1 MRLNKK
7 YVYFCAGM
15 KKTAGNISLRVIAI
29 LLVGLMSLMILDKA
43 FFLHTHKL
51 SDGTI
56 IVHAHP
62 YNKSA
67 DSKPFKTHH
76 HSDTIFH
83 FYHVVNILFP
93 AIFLTLT
100 LIVSFKKIRH
110 LFLQTRRISFTYVSH
125 KKGRAPPFILLSAIH

>member
-1 MRLNKK
+1 
-7 YVYFCAGM
+7 M
-15 KKTAGNISLRVIAI
+15 KRGVNNISLKVIAI
-29 LLVGLMSLMILDKA
+29 LLFGLMCLMILDKA

-83 FYHVVNILFP
+83 FYHVVNLL
-93 AIFLTLT
+93 FLTAFLT
-100 LIVSFKKIRH
+100 FTLAVSFKKVKC
-110 LFLQTRRISFTYVSH
+110 LSFQSKITSCRFVSY
-125 KKGRAPPFILLSAIH
+125 KKGRAPPSIFYSQSREISLSL

>member
-1 MRLNKK
+1 
-7 YVYFCAGM
+7 M
-15 KKTAGNISLRVIAI
+15 KKPASNISLRAIAI

-93 AIFLTLT
+93 AIILTFT
-100 LIVSFKKIRH
+100 LIASFKKTKR
-110 LFLQTRRISFTYVSH
+110 LFLQIKRISFSYISH
-125 KKGRAPPFILLSAIH
+125 KKGRAPPIYSCL